1 MKSKGLLL
9 FIFSAFAIAPIT
21 GAEPSETKSS
31 TAIVSHIQRR
41 PVQSSGLAAVGYSK
55 RLHVLE
61 IEFTNGAIYRYVE
74 VPPSV
79 YRLLMSAESKA
90 RFYDENVR
98 RKYRSV
104 HVRSQPKNSISN

>member
-9 FIFSAFAIAPIT
+9 FIFSAFAVAAIT
-21 GAEPSETKSS
+21 VAEPSETKSS
-31 TAIVSHIQRR
+31 TAIVSHIQRQ

-55 RLHVLE
+55 RRHLLE

-79 YRLLMSAESKA
+79 HRDLMSAESKA

-98 RKYRSV
+98 GKYRSV
-104 HVRSQPKNSISN
+104 HVRRKPKNSISN

>member
-1 MKSKGLLL
+1 MKLHFL
-9 FIFSAFAIAPIT
+9 FTPLAVVFLVELVAH
-21 GAEPSETKSS
+21 AEPARDS

-55 RLHVLE
+55 RRHLLE

-74 VPPSV
+74 VPLSV
-79 YRLLMSAESKA
+79 HRLLMSAESKA

-98 RKYRSV
+98 GKYRSV

>member
-1 MKSKGLLL
+1 MKLHGFFALLTS
-9 FIFSAFAIAPIT
+9 IFLAAFVAH
-21 GAEPSETKSS
+21 AEPARNS
-31 TAIVSHIQRR
+31 TAIVSHIQRQ

-79 YRLLMSAESKA
+79 HRFLMSAESKA

-98 RKYRSV
+98 GKYRSI

>member
-1 MKSKGLLL
+1 MKLQW
-9 FIFSAFAIAPIT
+9 FFAALTAVFLVELPAQT
-21 GAEPSETKSS
+21 EPAGNS
-31 TAIVSHIQRR
+31 TAIVSHIQRQ

-55 RLHVLE
+55 RRHILE

-79 YRLLMSAESKA
+79 HRLLMSAESKA

-98 RKYRSV
+98 GKYRSV
-104 HVRSQPKNSISN
+104 HVRSQRKNSISN